1 MPACETE
8 SADMETLLDIPKYS
22 ALWAWAVLMLA
33 SIGTYTWRGLGVML
47 SGKLSQDSPMFR
59 WVTCVAYAMVASLV
73 IRIIVLPVGVLTQ
86 VPMSYRLIAAGV
98 ALSIMLLRK
107 NALLPAISTGTLLI
121 ILLAWLG

>member
-1 MPACETE
+1 
-8 SADMETLLDIPKYS
+8 MEALFNIPKYS
-22 ALWAWAVLMLA
+22 AFWAWAVLLLVA
-33 SIGTYTWRGLGVML
+33 IGTYAWRGLGILL

-86 VPMSYRLIAAGV
+86 VPLTYRLIAAGV
-98 ALSIMLLRK
+98 ALAIMFMRK

-121 ILLAWLG
+121 MLFAWLG